1 MKATKKIVCLT
12 LAMVMVA
19 LAFVMPV
26 AAADDLPLVI
36 VDGFA
41 STKLY
46 TDFGTKNQKEAFFGS
61 DTDIEAMITD
71 VGGAFVKGLMLY
83 GAQNKNYEALAD
95 SFLPA
100 LNKYFEPI
108 AYNTDG
114 TPKNDIGY
122 YVTDKPIAKYTD
134 EEKAQ
139 YFTTFTLDTAKE
151 YGEDKAYCF
160 SYDWRKSPIEL
171 AEELKDF
178 INTVRAKEG
187 CKKVNV
193 VAMSLGSAVVLSYL
207 DANGGKRI
215 NNCVFASPAWQGTSL
230 VGNLFTGN
238 VEIDIFA
245 VENYLV
251 KSADVSATTHIIAFI
266 ISYIASDEGLSH
278 EYFGDINAAI
288 QGVMPYVYED
298 SLIPLMSGMPGL
310 WALVPGEDYEAAKKF
325 LFPEGIDPNLEAIIA
340 PYNSVEKGKEGIQ
353 ARAKEIIEAAEDDG
367 MRFGIV
373 CGYNR
378 QMVPISTEYEQS
390 DEVIDVKYMTGGAT
404 CALYLQAYDDWGKV
418 YNQKIKDGHNHVSWD
433 SKIDMSTAMFP
444 EQTWLLK
451 NMSHSQY
458 NADDGTLDTIIWL
471 LKAKKQYTVHTDK
484 ENHPQ
489 FSLYN
494 TYKRHVT
501 PIAVDGILGDVDN
514 SGAVNTLDAKL
525 ALKIAAGQVKAT
537 EQQLIFG
544 DIDEDGEMTTVDVK
558 YILHIAADLPYVI
571 A

>member
-12 LAMVMVA
+12 LAIVMAA

-26 AAADDLPLVI
+26 AAADESPLVI

-46 TDFGTKNQKEAFFGS
+46 TDFGTENQKEAFFGS

-71 VGGAFVKGLMLY
+71 VGGAFIGGLLKY
-83 GAQNKNYEALAD
+83 GYNDKDFEAFAD
-95 SFLPA
+95 SFIPA

-114 TPKNDIGY
+114 TPKNEIGY
-122 YVTDKPIAKYTD
+122 YETKKPISEYTD

-139 YFTTFTLDTAKE
+139 LFTTFTLDTAKE

-171 AEELKDF
+171 AAELKEF
-178 INTVRAKEG
+178 INYVRAEEN

-193 VAMSLGSAVVLSYL
+193 VAMSMGSAVMLAYL
-207 DANGGKRI
+207 DAEGGARI

-230 VGNLFTGN
+230 VGNLFSGN
-238 VEIDIFA
+238 IELDIYA

-251 KSADVSATTHIIAFI
+251 KSADVSATTHIAAYI
-266 ISYIASDEGLSH
+266 ISFIASYEGLSH

-288 QGVMPYVYED
+288 QGVIPYVYED
-298 SLIPLMSGMPGL
+298 SLIPLMAGMPGL
-310 WALVPGEDYEAAKKF
+310 WALVPGEDYNVAKDF
-325 LFPEGIDPNLEAIIA
+325 LFPEGIDPNLAAIID
-340 PYNSVEKGKEGIQ
+340 PYNAIQ
-353 ARAKEIIEAAEDDG
+353 SNAKQIIEDAEADG
-367 MRFGIV
+367 MRFAIV

-378 QMVPISTEYEQS
+378 QMVPISTEYKQS
-390 DEVIDVKYMTGGAT
+390 DEVIDVEYMTGGAN
-404 CALYLQAYDDWGKV
+404 CALYLQAHNDWAQV
-418 YNQKIKDGHNHVSWD
+418 YNQKIKDGHNHISWD
-433 SKIDMSTAMFP
+433 YKIDMSTAMFP
-444 EQTWLLK
+444 EQTWLIK

-458 NADDGTLDTIIWL
+458 NANDGTLDTVIWL
-471 LKAKKQYTVHTDK
+471 LKADAQYTVHTDK

-501 PIAVDGILGDVDN
+501 PITLDGLLGDVDD

-525 ALKIAAGQVKAT
+525 ALRIAAGQVKAT
-537 EQQLIFG
+537 DFQLEVG
-544 DIDEDGEMTTVDVK
+544 DIDEDGEITTVDVR
-558 YILHIAADLPYVI
+558 YILHIAGEIPYVI

>member
-26 AAADDLPLVI
+26 AAADDMPLVI

-46 TDFGTKNQKEAFFGS
+46 TDFGTENQKEAFFGS

-71 VGGAFVKGLMLY
+71 VGGAFIGGLIKY
-83 GAQNKNYEALAD
+83 GYNHKDFEAFAD
-95 SFLPA
+95 SFIPA
-100 LNKYFEPI
+100 LNKYLEPI

-122 YVTDKPIAKYTD
+122 YVTDKPISEYTD
-134 EEKAQ
+134 EEKANL
-139 YFTTFTLDTAKE
+139 FTTYTLDTAKL

-160 SYDWRKSPIEL
+160 SYDWRKSPIDL
-171 AEELKDF
+171 AEELEDF
-178 INTVRAKEG
+178 INDVRAKEG
-187 CKKVNV
+187 SKKVNV
-193 VAMSLGSAVVLSYL
+193 VCLSLGSAIMLAYL

-230 VGNLFTGN
+230 VGNLFSGN
-238 VEIDIFA
+238 IELDIYA

-251 KSADVSATTHIIAFI
+251 KSADVSATTHIAAYI
-266 ISYIASDEGLSH
+266 ISFIASYEGLSH

-288 QGVMPYVYED
+288 QGVIPYVYED
-298 SLIPLMSGMPGL
+298 TLIPLMSGMPGL
-310 WALVPGEDYEAAKKF
+310 WALVPGEDYEAAKDF
-325 LFPEGIDPNLEAIIA
+325 LFPEGIDPNLKAIID
-340 PYNSVEKGKEGIQ
+340 PYNAIQ
-353 ARAKEIIEAAEDDG
+353 TNAKQIIEDAQADG
-367 MRFGIV
+367 MRFSIV

-378 QMVPISTEYEQS
+378 QMVPISSEYKQS
-390 DEVIDVKYMTGGAT
+390 DEVIDVEYMTGGAT
-404 CALYLQAYDDWGKV
+404 CALYLQAHDDWAQV
-418 YNQKIKDGHNHVSWD
+418 YKQAIKDGHNHISWD
-433 SKIDMSTAMFP
+433 YKIDMSTAMFP
-444 EQTWLLK
+444 EQTWLIK

-471 LKAKKQYTVHTDK
+471 LKADEQYTVHTDK

-501 PIAVDGILGDVDN
+501 PIVLDGLLGDVDN
-514 SGAVNTLDAKL
+514 SGAVDTRDAKL
-525 ALKIAAGQVKAT
+525 ALKIAAGQLKAT
-537 EQQLIFG
+537 DYQLEVG
-544 DIDEDGEMTTVDVK
+544 DIDEDGEITTVDVK
-558 YILHIAADLPYVI
+558 YILYIAGEIPYVI

>member
-26 AAADDLPLVI
+26 AAADDMPLVI

-46 TDFGTKNQKEAFFGS
+46 TDFGTENQKEAFFGS

-71 VGGAFVKGLMLY
+71 VGGAFIGGLIKY
-83 GAQNKNYEALAD
+83 GYNDKDFEAFAD
-95 SFLPA
+95 SFIPA

-122 YVTDKPIAKYTD
+122 YVTDKPIAEYTE

-139 YFTTFTLDTAKE
+139 YFTTFTLDTAKM

-160 SYDWRKSPIEL
+160 SYDWRKSPIDL

-178 INTVRAKEG
+178 INDVRAKEG
-187 CKKVNV
+187 AKKVNV
-193 VAMSLGSAVVLSYL
+193 VCLSLGSAVMLAYL

-230 VGNLFTGN
+230 VGNLFSGN
-238 VEIDIFA
+238 IELDIYA

-251 KSADVSATTHIIAFI
+251 KSADVSATTHIAAYI
-266 ISYIASDEGLSH
+266 ISFIASYEGLSH

-288 QGVMPYVYED
+288 QGVIPYVYED
-298 SLIPLMSGMPGL
+298 SLIPLMSGMPSL
-310 WALVPGEDYEAAKKF
+310 WALVPGEDYEAAKEF
-325 LFPEGIDPNLEAIIA
+325 LFPEGIDANLEAVID
-340 PYNSVEKGKEGIQ
+340 PYNEIQ
-353 ARAKEIIEAAEDDG
+353 TNAKQIIEAAQDDG
-367 MRFGIV
+367 MNFAIV

-378 QMVPISTEYEQS
+378 QMVPVSSEYKQS
-390 DEVIDVKYMTGGAT
+390 DEVIDVEYMTGGAT
-404 CALYLQAYDDWGKV
+404 CALYLQAHDDWAQV
-418 YNQKIKDGHNHVSWD
+418 YTQKIKDGHNHISWD
-433 SKIDMSTAMFP
+433 YKIDMSTAMFP
-444 EQTWLLK
+444 EQTWLIK

-471 LKAKKQYTVHTDK
+471 LKADEQYTVHTDK

-501 PIAVDGILGDVDN
+501 PITIDGLLGDVDN
-514 SGAVNTLDAKL
+514 SGAVNTVDAKL

-537 EQQLIFG
+537 DYQLEVG
-544 DIDEDGEMTTVDVK
+544 DIDEDGEITTVDVK
-558 YILHIAADLPYVI
+558 YILYIAGEIPYVI
-571 A
+571 E